1 MTTAYQQNGLDYFH
15 LIERSLLRNM
25 NIEVR
30 RGGHFDVPD
39 DAYSRTRRQYDPRS
53 IIIRMAGLKDRE
65 NELSVGIVDVDLYA
79 RGKNFIFGIA
89 LPLYRSALVSVFRL
103 TGPRLTER
111 LSKEV
116 LHETG
121 HLCGL
126 FHCADPTCVMHFSN
140 TVKDTDEKT
149 EELCTDCRRQIEK

>member
-1 MTTAYQQNGLDYFH
+1 MTALFQQSGLDYFR

-25 NIEVR
+25 NIKTR
-30 RGGHFDVPD
+30 CGGHFDVPD
-39 DAYSRTRRQYDPRS
+39 QAYNRTRRQYDPRQ
-53 IIIRMAGLKDRE
+53 IIMKMSGLKEEE
-65 NELSVGIVDVDLYA
+65 NELGMGIVDVDLYV
-79 RGKNFIFGIA
+79 RGTNFIFGIA

-116 LHETG
+116 LHEAG

-126 FHCADPTCVMHFSN
+126 RHCADPTCVMHFSN

-149 EELCTDCRRQIEK
+149 EELCADCRRQIER